1 MQKAKGHRGH
11 FFCGDRF
18 CVPQFL
24 FEEFDKQ
31 LGGADMDRA
40 LMWMKQLDQRTFA
53 SGEIIE
59 DPIRFVRDAFKE
71 SLRAYKRLGKR
82 LTES

>member
-1 MQKAKGHRGH
+1 MKQKGHHAH

-18 CVPQFL
+18 CVPMFL
-24 FEEFDKQ
+24 WEEFDKQ
-31 LGGADMDRA
+31 LGGADMVRA
-40 LMWMKQLDQRTFA
+40 LDWMQQLDQRAFE

-59 DPIRFVRDAFKE
+59 DPIKYVREAFRE

>member
-1 MQKAKGHRGH
+1 MKIQKGHHNH
-11 FFCGDRF
+11 FYCGDRF

-31 LGGADMDRA
+31 LGGADIERA
-40 LMWMKQLDQRTFA
+40 LDWMKQLDARASA

-59 DPIRFVRDAFKE
+59 DPIRYVREAFRE
-71 SLRAYKRLGKR
+71 SLRAYRRLGGLLSR
-82 LTES
+82 N